1 MMETLPDSLVQS
13 LQVLQFDASLII
25 GAFVIMILGAIAWKL
40 VQKFVIGSV
49 EGITSFW
56 GHNLDEDDIVWIYNG
71 TRKARVARTGWL
83 QTVFYMYDNNT
94 KLVVSN
100 IRLASLG
107 IEKKLSTN
115 GGGKEAH

>member
-1 MMETLPDSLVQS
+1 MLETLPDSLVQS
-13 LQVLQFDASLII
+13 LQVLQFDASLLI
-25 GAFVIMILGAIAWKL
+25 GAFVIMVLGAIAWKL
-40 VQKFVIGSV
+40 VQKFIIGSV

-83 QTVFYMYDNNT
+83 ETVFYMYDNNT
-94 KLVVSN
+94 KLVVAN
-100 IRLASLG
+100 IKLTSLG

-115 GGGKEAH
+115 GGGKEVH